1 MSAQILALLIHGTYT
16 SAIQCQHDV
25 FENDCLAFFKA
36 STALL
41 GERTGRPP

>member
-25 FENDCLAFFKA
+25 FENDCLAFFQGLYGLA
-36 STALL
+36 
-41 GERTGRPP
+41 G